1 MLRPFSASKRR
12 GSYNGRMS
20 DLVPFPA
27 PAPEETREH
36 LYLVGFRLDPSQA
49 EPQLFTLIAMDGSND
64 RPAMAQDRI
73 LFCSGPALAPAVLAR
88 SDNGL
93 QLLGPAPTDVGFIC
107 DVAEA
112 LHTVNALPDD
122 EHGIVDEVISSF
134 DTLVRASKINVP
146 AQYMS
151 VLSALAERLNEDSE
165 FATWLAAQGVDRE
178 TIEDAIIWCVGAVGV
193 KTTVIR

>member
-1 MLRPFSASKRR
+1 
-12 GSYNGRMS
+12 MS

-27 PAPEETREH
+27 PAPEETHEH
-36 LYLVGFRLDPSQA
+36 LYLVGFRLDPSTA
-49 EPQLFTLIAMDGSND
+49 DPRLFTLIAMNGDND
-64 RPAMAQDRI
+64 RPAMEKDRV
-73 LFCSGPALAPAVLAR
+73 LFFGDPTLGPVALAR

-93 QLLGPAPTDVGFIC
+93 QLLGPAPTELAFIC
-107 DVAEA
+107 DIAAA

-134 DTLVRASKINVP
+134 DTLVRATKINVP

-178 TIEDAIIWCVGAVGV
+178 TIEDAIIWCVGAVVV
-193 KTTVIR
+193 KTTMVTA

>member
-1 MLRPFSASKRR
+1 
-12 GSYNGRMS
+12 MS

-36 LYLVGFRLDPSQA
+36 LYLVGFRLDPSSPD
-49 EPQLFTLIAMDGSND
+49 PQLFTLMAMNGVND
-64 RPAMAQDRI
+64 RPAMLQDRI
-73 LFCSGPALAPAVLAR
+73 LFFADPKLAPVVLAR

-93 QLLGPAPTDVGFIC
+93 QLLGPAPTETAFVC

-122 EHGIVDEVISSF
+122 EHGIVDDVISCF
-134 DTLVRASKINVP
+134 DTLVSATKINVP

-151 VLSALAERLNEDSE
+151 VLSALAERLDEDSE
-165 FATWLAAQGVDRE
+165 FATWLAAQGMDRE
-178 TIEDAIIWCVGAVGV
+178 TIEDAIIWCVGAVVV
-193 KTTVIR
+193 KSTMVR

>member
-1 MLRPFSASKRR
+1 
-12 GSYNGRMS
+12 MS

-36 LYLVGFRLDPSQA
+36 LYLVGFRVDPSTA
-49 EPQLFTLIAMDGSND
+49 DPQVFTLIAMNADND

-73 LFCSGPALAPAVLAR
+73 LFFSDPALAAVALAR
-88 SDNGL
+88 CDNGL
-93 QLLGPAPTDVGFIC
+93 QLLGPVPTEVAFIC
-107 DVAEA
+107 DIAEA

-122 EHGIVDEVISSF
+122 EHGIVDEVISCF
-134 DTLVRASKINVP
+134 DTLVRATKINVP

-165 FATWLAAQGVDRE
+165 FATWLAIQGVDRE
-178 TIEDAIIWCVGAVGV
+178 TIEDAIIWCLGAVGV
-193 KTTVIR
+193 KTTIVS